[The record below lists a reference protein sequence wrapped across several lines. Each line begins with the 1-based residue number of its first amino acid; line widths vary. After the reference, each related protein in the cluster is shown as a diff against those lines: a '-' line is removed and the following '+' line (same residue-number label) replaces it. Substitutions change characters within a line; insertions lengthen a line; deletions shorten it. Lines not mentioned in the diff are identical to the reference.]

1 MKKAITAVLLVTALA
16 GCEEAN
22 NAIDQ
27 AQEAANKAVDTIQ
40 EQVES
45 VDLSELNL
53 DQFGDAA
60 ASAKALAESVE
71 EAMNVDF
78 SNPTALED
86 VKDHVSN
93 AYSCLVDA
101 TSESTAEKLMNKVMQ
116 TITNEEA
123 QTLIEKSV
131 DMAKEAKECVM

>member
-22 NAIDQ
+22 KAIDQ
-27 AQEAANKAVDTIQ
+27 AQEAATKAVDTIH

-45 VDLSELNL
+45 VDLSALNL

-60 ASAKALAESVE
+60 DSAKELAESVE

-78 SNPTALED
+78 SNPAALAE
-86 VKDHVSN
+86 VKEHVSN

-101 TSESTAEKLMNKVMQ
+101 TSESTAEKLMDKVMQ

-123 QTLIEKSV
+123 QSLLEKSIEK
-131 DMAKEAKECVM
+131 AKDAKECVM